1 MYPTTIL
8 HTTILLL
15 FYIDYNIDYNID
27 YKSPIC
33 SGTSACS
40 SSPYRSGYKIYYKID
55 YKSPIC
61 SGTSAC
67 SSSPCHDG
75 ICVPV
80 SETERVCM
88 CERNVTPDEQGS
100 CGESPDM

>member
-15 FYIDYNIDYNID
+15 LYIDYNIDYNID
-27 YKSPIC
+27 YK
-33 SGTSACS
+33 
-40 SSPYRSGYKIYYKID
+40 Y
-55 YKSPIC
+55 PIC

-67 SSSPCHDG
+67 SSSPCQDG

-100 CGESPDM
+100 CGESPYM

>member
-1 MYPTTIL
+1 MGCDIYNINYN
-8 HTTILLL
+8 ID
-15 FYIDYNIDYNID
+15 YNIDYNKDYNIDYNID

-40 SSPYRSGYKIYYKID
+40 SSP
-55 YKSPIC
+55 C
-61 SGTSAC
+61 Q
-67 SSSPCHDG
+67 DG

-100 CGESPDM
+100 CGESPYM

>member
-15 FYIDYNIDYNID
+15 LYIDYNIDYNID

-40 SSPYRSGYKIYYKID
+40 SSP
-55 YKSPIC
+55 C
-61 SGTSAC
+61 Q
-67 SSSPCHDG
+67 DG

-100 CGESPDM
+100 CGESPYM